1 MSKLSW
7 RQPCLAT
14 TVVGLAMTKE
24 RGEAESLVF
33 VVDDDASVRQA
44 ITSLLQ
50 SVDLRVE
57 GVRFSCCFFLK
68 NGPAANGIAAACLI
82 LDVRLPGV
90 SGLDFQAELAKPD
103 THLPI
108 IFISGHGD
116 IPMTVRAMKAGAM
129 EFLTKPFRDQDL
141 LDAVQLAFQRDRDR
155 RVRESAVFRVAC
167 RFFRTFD
174 QATASVCGTCG

>member
-57 GVRFSCCFFLK
+57 GVRFSWCFFEK
-68 NGPAANGIAAACLI
+68 RAC
-82 LDVRLPGV
+82 
-90 SGLDFQAELAKPD
+90 S
-103 THLPI
+103 
-108 IFISGHGD
+108 
-116 IPMTVRAMKAGAM
+116 
-129 EFLTKPFRDQDL
+129 
-141 LDAVQLAFQRDRDR
+141 
-155 RVRESAVFRVAC
+155 
-167 RFFRTFD
+167 
-174 QATASVCGTCG
+174 